1 MQYTDPRDAAQAA
14 QELDDAPAPESG
26 NGTDRDA
33 PDSGKRKRTGAL
45 DRVVQILDRIQEVN
59 APMTAYEVARS
70 VGAPLTTVYTII
82 NDLVDKRLL
91 TRNREG
97 SVWLGPRLYG
107 YGLTYVGALDFM
119 EVAADEMRRL
129 ADEVQETVQLCGI
142 DEGMMVVLDMKEGPG
157 HFKVTSKV
165 GSRVPLNWT
174 ASGRL
179 LVGHMPRKEL
189 ERFFARHAVPSPTG
203 RAITDPEK
211 LAELAQVA
219 LAQRLA
225 EQIGESE
232 VAVACLASPV
242 LNREGQCALVIS
254 LVLPEQKALQRYDF
268 YADAVK
274 ASARRIEDR
283 LGW

>member
-1 MQYTDPRDAAQAA
+1 MRNTSPQHAAKAA
-14 QELDDAPAPESG
+14 QELDEPTAAVE
-26 NGTDRDA
+26 
-33 PDSGKRKRTGAL
+33 PDNDTNPSDGGRRKRTGAL
-45 DRVVQILDRIQEVN
+45 DRAVQILDRIQEVN

-107 YGLTYVGALDFM
+107 YGLTYVGSLDFM

-129 ADEVQETVQLCGI
+129 AEEVEETVQLCGC

-189 ERFFARHAVPSPTG
+189 ERFFARHALPSPTG
-203 RAITDPEK
+203 RAVTDPVQ
-211 LAELAQVA
+211 LAEMAHVA

-225 EQIGESE
+225 QQIGESE
-232 VAVACLASPV
+232 VAVACLASPI
-242 LNREGQCALVIS
+242 LNRDSQCALVIS

-268 YADAVK
+268 YASAVK
-274 ASARRIEDR
+274 AAARRIEER